1 MLSLSIISF
10 GFSGRIVNRIF
21 LATSIEKCYC
31 IRVCDTLRGGFIMK
45 YLKQF
50 GIILLISFLGEF
62 LHHMIPIPVPASI
75 YGIVIMFLCLQFK
88 IIRLSAVEETGKFLI
103 EIMPVMFIPAAV
115 ELMESFQII
124 KASCLQYAVIIVV
137 STVLVM
143 AVSGRVTQFVAHH
156 KDKGVKQND

>member
-1 MLSLSIISF
+1 
-10 GFSGRIVNRIF
+10 
-21 LATSIEKCYC
+21 
-31 IRVCDTLRGGFIMK
+31 MK

-143 AVSGRVTQFVAHH
+143 AVSGRVTQFVAH
-156 KDKGVKQND
+156 Q

>member
-1 MLSLSIISF
+1 
-10 GFSGRIVNRIF
+10 
-21 LATSIEKCYC
+21 
-31 IRVCDTLRGGFIMK
+31 
-45 YLKQF
+45 
-50 GIILLISFLGEF
+50 
-62 LHHMIPIPVPASI
+62 
-75 YGIVIMFLCLQFK
+75 
-88 IIRLSAVEETGKFLI
+88 
-103 EIMPVMFIPAAV
+103 MPVMFIPAAV

>member
-1 MLSLSIISF
+1 MLIEYFLPPALRSA
-10 GFSGRIVNRIF
+10 IVYGYVIHYEEV
-21 LATSIEKCYC
+21 S
-31 IRVCDTLRGGFIMK
+31 
-45 YLKQF
+45 
-50 GIILLISFLGEF
+50 
-62 LHHMIPIPVPASI
+62 ASI